1 MRDKRLACCW
11 LRWPVAGL
19 AGRGGRRPAH
29 PDTHART
36 RGRDVHFIGQAGDH
50 GQAEAGR
57 DRVVRALDQGGDA
70 VPIGTGGGA
79 VQGGVARRGLV
90 ADHDDEPLSLVGH
103 LDLDRLG
110 RAVPPVRLDRA
121 RASLAHGQA
130 HLVEQR
136 FVHSAP
142 PRYRGGD
149 QPRGADM
156 RGQRGGGVFY
166 GGHRRQG
173 PGRRNY
179 SSYLAAMAS
188 STVSWMPNT
197 FVSPVILKI
206 LRMRSCVHTRSSEP
220 SCART
225 RFSPPTSTPSPVE
238 SRNSTFSMLTTS
250 W

>member
-1 MRDKRLACCW
+1 M
-11 LRWPVAGL
+11 P
-19 AGRGGRRPAH
+19 
-29 PDTHART
+29 
-36 RGRDVHFIGQAGDH
+36 
-50 GQAEAGR
+50 
-57 DRVVRALDQGGDA
+57 VRAR
-70 VPIGTGGGA
+70 GGA

-90 ADHDDEPLSLVGH
+90 AHHDDEPLPLVGH

-121 RASLAHGQA
+121 RACLAHGQA

-136 FVHSAP
+136 FVHPAP

-149 QPRGADM
+149 QPRGTDM
-156 RGQRGGGVFY
+156 RGQRREGDFY
-166 GGHRRQG
+166 GAHDWAGFR
-173 PGRRNY
+173 PGGRY
-179 SSYLAAMAS
+179 LSSFLAAMAS
-188 STVSWMPNT
+188 STVLWMPNT
-197 FVSPVILKI
+197 LVSPVILKI
-206 LRMRSCVHTRSSEP
+206 LRMRSCVHTRSREP